1 MTVFLPFIGRKR
13 PRRPRRFNYASLV
26 RLLLL
31 SVVLASVS
39 FAAPKK
45 KKAPPPP
52 PPKSAANIATEVAVK
67 KTLDGAEEKVG
78 GCVLDTAP
86 PGPIKQVV
94 KAALT
99 LNSAGQLMG
108 TTLTLTPE
116 GESAGKLKKC
126 IDDVLRGL
134 TWPKSTG
141 PIVNAE
147 REWTFET
154 K

>member
-1 MTVFLPFIGRKR
+1 M
-13 PRRPRRFNYASLV
+13 

-52 PPKSAANIATEVAVK
+52 PKTAANIATEVAVK
-67 KTLDGAEEKVG
+67 KALDGAEERVG
-78 GCVLDTAP
+78 GCVLESAP
-86 PGPIKQVV
+86 AGPFKQIV

-108 TTLTLTPE
+108 TTLSLTPE
-116 GESAGKLKKC
+116 IASGEKLKKC
-126 IDDVLRGL
+126 IDDVLKGL
-134 TWPKSTG
+134 SWPKSTG

-147 REWTFET
+147 REWPFESR
-154 K
+154 